1 MVRGLALA
9 AVVLAATLA
18 AAGTAVADPGGDGV
32 LCNFTLSDPQLV
44 TVSGT
49 QMVTATVTP
58 AACTGIV
65 KPISSQVCISTPT
78 RAGRCTELS
87 GFDAAQVYFS
97 PYEPG
102 TSYTA
107 KGRGCSAQTRPP
119 AAVCTTLGPRTVT
132 L

>member
-1 MVRGLALA
+1 MFVAYGVLLEGFTTTALPA
-9 AVVLAATLA
+9 AIAGATLW
-18 AAGTAVADPGGDGV
+18 
-32 LCNFTLSDPQLV
+32 
-44 TVSGT
+44 
-49 QMVTATVTP
+49 ATVLIGALNGVIAHTTP
-58 AACTGIV
+58 SGTGIV

-87 GFDAAQVYFS
+87 GFDEAHVYFS

-119 AAVCTTLGPRTVT
+119 AAVCTSLGPRTVT

>member
-9 AVVLAATLA
+9 AVTLA
-18 AAGTAVADPGGDGV
+18 GALGAAGTAVADPGGGA
-32 LCNFTLSDPQLV
+32 LCNFTLSDPQVV

-58 AACTGIV
+58 AACTGV

-87 GFDAAQVYFS
+87 GFDEAHVYFA

-119 AAVCTTLGPRTVT
+119 AAVCTSLGPRTVT